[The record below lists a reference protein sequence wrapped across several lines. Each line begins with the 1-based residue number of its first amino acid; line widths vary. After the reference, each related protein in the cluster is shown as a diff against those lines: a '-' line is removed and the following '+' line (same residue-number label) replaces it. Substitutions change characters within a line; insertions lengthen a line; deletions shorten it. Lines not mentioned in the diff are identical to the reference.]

1 MGKTLLG
8 NMINDS
14 VYNARMMYND
24 AKLAFSQHM
33 SNQAQ
38 ITGNTTW
45 RNPNAPSYTYR
56 NAYGDIGP
64 LAEFN
69 DTHKGEKY
77 RFWETD
83 KKMHAYKQEYNNFE
97 NEAIKNGYT
106 VYTKDG
112 NELFQFNKNNRN
124 RSQEATIG
132 FDKDLLEIRDKSG
145 NVIDCPHAPE
155 ESYNPAYRMYDQK
168 RAMARIANDI
178 FYKNTP
184 NLNGSKN
191 MHVYYKNGL
200 EMMEYGIDPKIE
212 ALNKYG
218 LDLDSKFDRSNT
230 SYQSILERKQP
241 FVNNPAYDNAI
252 DGDYRELSSKSDKD
266 IVDMVNDINR
276 YSIGTSEQNRDI
288 PRIENKNVDLPQ
300 TRQEIMAEALYW
312 IASAIQNPQATLS
325 KFMDKYGD
333 HIKSIS
339 DKQNED
345 SKSMNE
351 FMNDE
356 NSSSF
361 VKGINHEVNDIS
373 SGQKKDYKS
382 INAYFEDQN
391 EHIRNYND
399 FFAKNR
405 EIIFKDENNK
415 VVEVGIN
422 SLDSSKRMAIINC
435 LDAGKLKMSD
445 KEGNTIDAISD
456 NFTQNKATYSDIA
469 SEAER
474 MSYNVTKRNLA
485 EMTNYSDEQKE
496 KFSSNG
502 KNFNAMF
509 EETKSMLPFRKNLVD
524 AYDKGIDPIE
534 VSMKDLQIGKYS
546 PDSKETAISDYSLK
560 ETDSETKCKENI
572 NKINAA
578 LALAANIKSNTTT
591 YEQER
596 KN

>member
-8 NMINDS
+8 NMINDTI
-14 VYNARMMYND
+14 YNARMMYDD
-24 AKLAFSQHM
+24 AKLAYSQHM
-33 SNQAQ
+33 SNQAR

-56 NAYGDIGP
+56 NSYGDIGP

-83 KKMHAYKQEYNNFE
+83 RKMHAYRQEYNNFE

-168 RAMARIANDI
+168 RTMARIANDI

-218 LDLDSKFDRSNT
+218 LNLDSKFDRSNVA
-230 SYQSILERKQP
+230 YQSILERRQP
-241 FVNNPAYDNAI
+241 FTNSPDYEDVI
-252 DGDYRELSSKSDKD
+252 DANYRELSNKSDRD

-276 YSIGTSEQNRDI
+276 YSIETSKQNEEL
-288 PRIENKNVDLPQ
+288 PYAEGKNNNLPQ

-312 IASAIQNPQATLS
+312 IASAIQNPQDAFS
-325 KFMDKYGD
+325 RFMDKYGD

-339 DKQNED
+339 DKKNED
-345 SKSMNE
+345 SKAINEAMN
-351 FMNDE
+351 NE
-356 NSSSF
+356 NSASF
-361 VKGINHEVNDIS
+361 VKAINQEITDLS

-382 INAYFEDQN
+382 INEYFEAQN
-391 EHIRNYND
+391 EHIQNYND
-399 FFAKNR
+399 FFDKNHD
-405 EIIFKDENNK
+405 IIFKDENDK
-415 VVEVGIN
+415 AVEVGIN
-422 SLDSSKRMAIINC
+422 SLDSAKRMAIINC
-435 LDAGKLKMSD
+435 LDAGKLKMFD
-445 KEGNTIDAISD
+445 REGNSIDSISD
-456 NFTQNKATYSDIA
+456 TFTQNKTIYSDLA
-469 SEAER
+469 PHAER

-502 KNFNAMF
+502 KDFNAMY
-509 EETKSMLPFRKNLVD
+509 EETKSLLPFRKNLVD
-524 AYDKGIDPIE
+524 AYDKGTDPIE
-534 VSMKDLQIGKYS
+534 VSMKQLQIGKYAL
-546 PDSKETAISDYSLK
+546 DYKENSILVLTKK
-560 ETDSETKCKENI
+560 ESSAETKCKENI

-578 LALAANIKSNTTT
+578 LALAENINNNTIT
-591 YEQER
+591 YDQER
-596 KN
+596 IN